1 MLRLRRLRW
10 AIVLVT
16 LFVIS
21 LYYYDQRQRAK
32 LFVMNVKT
40 DQQENTNTQSLDLPQ
55 FKQQQNEGQGNARPP
70 DNSNN
75 QQQQQ
80 SPASQEDD
88 LIGYEILTIG
98 TGASRVG
105 SSNGL
110 LPGVSVPRRQKFP
123 PSEIHRLPS
132 RLPIENSSSTLR
144 RVQAETNSND
154 RRRSADDVRRKAI
167 RDAFMLSWQ
176 QYERVA
182 WGYDEVRPVSEK
194 AANPFMGWAAT
205 MVDALDTLIIMG
217 LDDQV
222 ARVVQYIATIDFTA
236 TFRNDI
242 PLFET
247 VIRYL
252 GGLLSGYDLTE
263 GKYPILL
270 EQAKVLGDN
279 LIGAFDTPNRMP
291 VVFYPWQDKDTK
303 LRFRAGTDVTVAEL
317 GTLTLE
323 FARLAQLTGNDT
335 YYDAIDRVTDEIIHF
350 SKYKSPLPGLLPLR
364 VDASGCELK
373 YSQPDEVAADDLVT
387 LHQVRGG
394 GRNRFA
400 LENLKL
406 SDKFANKIKDE
417 VAQMDKQADEKKQ
430 QQKQNLQ
437 KREEE
442 SSSPALVP
450 VGRRGQYRRGR
461 CSVKGLDV
469 ALHATPTK
477 FTFGGGVDSVYEY
490 YMKTYQLLGG
500 TEDKYRQLY
509 LDMLEPAKK
518 HIIYKPKVRNNEG
531 ILFLGGQS
539 FKEGD
544 AIPTPVYDMQHL
556 TCFAGGMFALGGKL
570 LDRPE
575 DIDLADKVTQGCV
588 WAYNATRTG
597 VMPESFAVD
606 KCPGDDWNAEC
617 IFDDSRSEQSRTK
630 EVTDHLGGTRLT
642 SVGGPYD
649 QPPDILDMSP
659 NYYLRPEA
667 IESVFYMYR
676 ITGDEKWREQGWN
689 MISSVLNLTAVRDPS
704 TNEVKAYSGAIDVTD
719 NRNLATNLAD
729 VEESFW
735 MGETLKYAY
744 LLFDD
749 FDHISL
755 DQYVFNTEAHPFKLV

>member
-32 LFVMNVKT
+32 LVVLNIQT
-40 DQQENTNTQSLDLPQ
+40 DHQQQQSAQSLDLPQ
-55 FKQQQNEGQGNARPP
+55 FRQQQGEGQGDARPP
-70 DNSNN
+70 DSNPP
-75 QQQQQ
+75 
-80 SPASQEDD
+80 PAAPEDD

-110 LPGVSVPRRQKFP
+110 LAGVSVPRRQKFP
-123 PSEIHRLPS
+123 PTELHHLPAA
-132 RLPIENSSSTLR
+132 NSSSGGLR
-144 RVQAETNSND
+144 RVQAENNAND
-154 RRRSADDVRRKAI
+154 PRRSADDVRRKAV
-167 RDAFMLSWQ
+167 RDAFLLSWQ

-222 ARVVQYIATIDFTA
+222 ARVVQYVGTIDFTA

-252 GGLLSGYDLTE
+252 GGLLSGYDLTD
-263 GKYPILL
+263 GKYPVLL

-335 YYDAIDRVTDEIIHF
+335 YYDAIDRVTDELIEF
-350 SKYKSPLPGLLPLR
+350 SKYKSPIPGLLPLR
-364 VDASGCELK
+364 VDASGCDLV

-394 GRNRFA
+394 SRNRFA
-400 LENLKL
+400 LENLKV

-430 QQKQNLQ
+430 QRQKQKLQ
-437 KREEE
+437 KRGQE
-442 SSSPALVP
+442 SSFSPALVP

-461 CSVKGLDV
+461 CGVKGMDV

-500 TEDKYRQLY
+500 SEEKYRQLY
-509 LDMLEPAKK
+509 LDMIEPAKK

-539 FKEGD
+539 FKDGSNT
-544 AIPTPVYDMQHL
+544 PTPVYDMQHL

-575 DIDLADKVTQGCV
+575 DVELADKVTQGCV
-588 WAYNATRTG
+588 WAYNSTRTG
-597 VMPESFAVD
+597 VMPESFTVD

-617 IFDDSRSEQSRTK
+617 IFDGTSSSQESSTN

-649 QPPDILDMSP
+649 QPPDILDMRP

-689 MISSVLNLTAVRDPS
+689 MVSSVLDLSAIRDPA
-704 TNEVKAYSGAIDVTD
+704 TNQVKAYSGVIDVTD

-755 DQYVFNTEAHPFKLV
+755 DQYVFNTEAHPFKL